1 MAPVEQSSEAELTDI
16 LAYAGLVLVAFELVK
31 SLVVKPIKN
40 FYAHTIFGQGM
51 PFVSYEQDVLT
62 RHKNEFEACLLYLQ
76 DLMQAIDS
84 DDILAIQGL
93 RKHRNDLAHD
103 LPSRI
108 ESLKVEDYAQ
118 LLKATDKALF
128 KLSNHNAYIEMGASP
143 RARALGIDWNVA
155 EGHEYTLFKSI
166 VNKVQRLKGRLT

>member
-1 MAPVEQSSEAELTDI
+1 MAGVEQSTETELTDV

-31 SLVVKPIKN
+31 SLVVKPIKG
-40 FYAHTIFGQGM
+40 FYAHTTFGSGM

-62 RHKNEFEACLLYLQ
+62 RHKNEFEACLLYLR
-76 DLMQAIDS
+76 DLMQVIDS
-84 DDILAIQGL
+84 DDLGAIQDL

-103 LPSRI
+103 LPSRL

-128 KLSNHNAYIEMGASP
+128 KLSNHNAFIEIGASP
-143 RARALGIDWNVA
+143 RTKALNIDWEVA
-155 EGHEYTLFKSI
+155 EGHEYTLFKS
-166 VNKVQRLKGRLT
+166 VVGKVQRLKERLA